1 MNTRERL
8 SRLIAE
14 GYEVK
19 EKCSKR
25 TDRGD
30 AFIVISG
37 TEYITWLHKC
47 KMFVNQNVKD
57 DNDFVE
63 KFTLAA
69 DRANG
74 FYESR
79 FETIIGMLNALES
92 YDFPEVT
99 NGETEA
105 VTDDRIDKIFI
116 SHAGKDVAYVE
127 VLVDLLNDIGIPK
140 DSEKIFCS
148 SLAGYDIPHGENIYD
163 FLKKELN
170 NSNIMVL
177 FVLSHNYY
185 QSAPCLNE
193 MGAAWITSK
202 RHSTVLTPNFDFKHI
217 KGAINPTQI
226 TFKLN
231 DKDGLNKFK
240 DDIVK
245 TLNLD
250 EFNYK
255 FWERDRDKFL
265 GAVSSIANV
274 EASTLNTNI
283 MVEKVKKHNE
293 DQLELQLRFKNVTD
307 KDIEVQYLDIELSDQ
322 NGNTIELSAEDE
334 LLEKFILY
342 SQENKVEKWLFK
354 YDKSS
359 GYNPRRN
366 NRDRIK
372 VNFSI

>member
-1 MNTRERL
+1 MNIKDEL
-8 SRLIAE
+8 SQLIAE

-19 EKCSKR
+19 ERCYKR
-25 TDRGD
+25 SDRGD
-30 AFIVISG
+30 AFSSISG
-37 TEYITWLHKC
+37 AEYVTWLNKG
-47 KMFVNQNVKD
+47 KIFVNKNVTGNK
-57 DNDFVE
+57 DFVG
-63 KFTLAA
+63 KFTEAA
-69 DRANG
+69 DQANG
-74 FYESR
+74 YYESS
-79 FETIIGMLNALES
+79 FDTVVGMLKALEV
-92 YDFPEVT
+92 YDFSEVK
-99 NGETEA
+99 EDQLE
-105 VTDDRIDKIFI
+105 VIDDSIDKIFI
-116 SHAGKDVAYVE
+116 SHASKDVNYVE
-127 VLVDLLNDIGIPK
+127 ALVDLLNNIGIAK
-140 DSEKIFCS
+140 DSKNIFCS

-217 KGAINPTQI
+217 GGAINPTQI

-265 GAVSSIANV
+265 KAINSIATV
-274 EASTLNTNI
+274 EASTLNTNVT
-283 MVEKVKKHNE
+283 VEKVKKQGENH
-293 DQLELQLRFKNVTD
+293 LELQLRFKNITD
-307 KDIEVQYLDIELSDQ
+307 KDIEVQYLDIELVDQ
-322 NGNTIELSAEDE
+322 NGSVIKLSAEDE
-334 LLEKFILY
+334 FLDDFILY
-342 SQENKVEKWLFK
+342 SQENKVEKWIFK
-354 YDKSS
+354 YDETS

-366 NRDRIK
+366 DKDKIK